1 MWGNQTI
8 FGVYTC
14 ICVCNKL
21 SSQIWMSDLEEFSFF
36 LYHLVILR
44 YRCITMEPDLPK
56 TE

>member
-44 YRCITMEPDLPK
+44 YRCITMKPDLPK